1 MENVSITWGQR
12 VHICNYFPK
21 VGTLREMHISRVM
34 RGLLIENASAQ
45 DLATNGIV
53 LNELGVYEIPAKNE
67 NRSSS
72 ISVDDEALD
81 MFHEFIDNMSAQR
94 LVPLNFETVFTEIET
109 LWVEHHHDNEE
120 QEQPEPTDL

>member
-34 RGLLIENASAQ
+34 RGILVDNASAQ
-45 DLATNGIV
+45 ELSQNGIV
-53 LNELGVYEIPAKNE
+53 LNELGIYEIPTKNE
-67 NRSSS
+67 NRPSS

-81 MFHEFIDNMSAQR
+81 MFHEFIENMSAKR

-109 LWVEHHHDNEE
+109 LWEEHHDNAE
-120 QEQPEPTDL
+120 QEEPEPTEL